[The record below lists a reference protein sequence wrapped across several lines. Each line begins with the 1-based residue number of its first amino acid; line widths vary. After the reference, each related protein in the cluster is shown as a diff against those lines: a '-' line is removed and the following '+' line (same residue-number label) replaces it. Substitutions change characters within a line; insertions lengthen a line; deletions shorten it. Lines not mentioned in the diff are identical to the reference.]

1 MGPRGLAGRARRRRG
16 SVALRPTRRDG
27 ASQPAHPASNASH
40 HGRRARRRRHG
51 AARLRPV
58 PALRVSRV
66 SRSGALARPNLDRHR
81 PLANGRPATMPACSD
96 PARIRAVL
104 NRDPIWALY
113 LLGDLEP
120 EFFARGAWWCGEHAV
135 TLIYRG
141 FDPPILAAAGGNAD
155 VRLLLDEMP
164 RPAQLYLHVQPH
176 IATLVRRH
184 YRVPEQRIMLRMAL
198 AENDFRPV
206 ASGGARRLA
215 AADASALLRLY
226 GDGNVAGES
235 PGFFAPEM
243 IEQGVYYGIDQNDAL
258 VAVAGTHL
266 VSDAESVAAIGNVYT
281 RRDCRG

>member
-1 MGPRGLAGRARRRRG
+1 
-16 SVALRPTRRDG
+16 
-27 ASQPAHPASNASH
+27 
-40 HGRRARRRRHG
+40 
-51 AARLRPV
+51 
-58 PALRVSRV
+58 
-66 SRSGALARPNLDRHR
+66 
-81 PLANGRPATMPACSD
+81 
-96 PARIRAVL
+96 
-104 NRDPIWALY
+104 LY

-120 EFFARGAWWCGEHAV
+120 EFFARGAWWCGENAV

-141 FDPPILAAAGGNAD
+141 FDPPILAAAGGDAD
-155 VRLLLDEMP
+155 VGLLLDEMP

-184 YRVPEQRIMLRMAL
+184 YRIPEQRIMLRMAL

-281 RRDCRG
+281 RRDCRGRALGALTTTAVASELFRRGVRTVALSVNERNAGAIRVYERLGFRFHCRFVEGVAILADAIT